1 MVGCWHTPLRRS
13 SLCFASVG
21 LLDSNEAWVTLFHK
35 KRTNA
40 DVTTSSH
47 LRGRLLYSSTVL
59 LSSVPPPLSTPIG
72 CLDLCSALQIATPT
86 TASTLPDWYRR
97 CLNPLSLPPS
107 RPGRHRRV
115 PAVPPAVFALL
126 QLSTYSRLL
135 PSIWLRQ
142 SILDDADKM

>member
-40 DVTTSSH
+40 DLIFVE
-47 LRGRLLYSSTVL
+47 GYSTVI
-59 LSSVPPPLSTPIG
+59 LSSVPSPLSTPIG

-142 SILDDADKM
+142 SIHDDADKM